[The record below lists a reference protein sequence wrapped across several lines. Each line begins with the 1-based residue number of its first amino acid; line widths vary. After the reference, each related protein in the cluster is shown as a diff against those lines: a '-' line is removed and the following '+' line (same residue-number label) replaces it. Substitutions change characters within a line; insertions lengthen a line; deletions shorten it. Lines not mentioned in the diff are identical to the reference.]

1 MPRLDSLGSS
11 LRPAFSGREPTFVSD
26 SAAVVDVLRQHGLTA
41 RHYGELPTTDPDLL
55 LDVVAIPVDFATTP
69 PGPVIERYF
78 ANSAMLVL
86 PVASF
91 CGTERGALY
100 MLGYLANIDLR
111 RCIDGVQFWLGQLE
125 TAPRLRLAG
134 GGTDVE
140 VVLGDEVNLMSP
152 KGNVVI
158 QRGEWVS
165 VAQYLE
171 VGLVSSPET
180 QRPHH
185 DMNGTFVAEGFVV
198 AHHRLYADRVKRTAE
213 RTWDYLTDLRARNH
227 HAPIV
232 VEIRDSRPV
241 SLTCGTES
249 VLAEVLTFVDPNKKE
264 YVSEFGFA
272 ATTWPTD
279 DVDWTINSQFNE
291 AVGGLH
297 IGLGNGV
304 TGAHI
309 DLVAPKVTLV

>member
-1 MPRLDSLGSS
+1 MPSLESLGSN
-11 LRPAFSGREPTFVSD
+11 LKPAFSGRVPTFLSD
-26 SAAVVDVLRQHGLTA
+26 SAALVDVLREHGLTA
-41 RHYGELPTTDPDLL
+41 CSYSEITTTDPDLL
-55 LDVVAIPVDFATTP
+55 RDVVAIPIDFTTTP
-69 PGPVIERYF
+69 PGPVIEQHF
-78 ANSAMLVL
+78 GNSAMLVV

-91 CGTERGALY
+91 CGTEHGARY
-100 MLGYLANIDLR
+100 MLTLLADIDLP
-111 RCIDGVQFWLGQLE
+111 RCVDGVQYWLGQLE
-125 TAPRLRLAG
+125 TAPRLRLVG

-152 KGNVVI
+152 KGNIAI

-165 VAQYLE
+165 IAQYLE
-171 VGLVSSPET
+171 VGLVSAPET

-198 AHHRLYADRVKRTAE
+198 AHHRLYADRIGQTAA
-213 RTWDYLTDLRARNH
+213 RAWNYLTDLRARNGG
-227 HAPIV
+227 APIV

-241 SLTCGTES
+241 SLTCGPES
-249 VLAEVLTFVDPNKKE
+249 VLDEVLTFVDPNKRE
-264 YVSEFGFA
+264 FITEFGFA
-272 ATTWPTD
+272 AIQWPV
-279 DVDWTINSQFNE
+279 DVDWSINSQFNE

-309 DLVAPKVTLV
+309 DLVAPKAILA

>member
-1 MPRLDSLGSS
+1 MHSLDSLGSN
-11 LRPAFSGREPTFVSD
+11 LRPAFSGRLPTFISD
-26 SAAVVDVLRQHGLTA
+26 STTLVDNLRQHGLTA
-41 RHYGELPTTDPDLL
+41 CRYSELTTTDPSLL
-55 LDVVAIPVDFATTP
+55 RDVVAIPIDFATTP
-69 PGPVIERYF
+69 PGPVIERHF
-78 ANSAMLVL
+78 GDSAMLVL

-91 CGTERGALY
+91 CGTERGARY
-100 MLGYLANIDLR
+100 MLTFLNYIDLS
-111 RCIDGVQFWLGQLE
+111 RCIDGVQFWLSQLE
-125 TAPRLRLAG
+125 TAPRLRLVG

-152 KGNVVI
+152 KGNLAI

-171 VGLVSSPET
+171 VGLVSSPND

-198 AHHRLYADRVKRTAE
+198 AHHRLYADQIRQTAD
-213 RTWDYLTDLRARNH
+213 RTWSYLTNLRARNGG
-227 HAPIV
+227 APIV
-232 VEIRDSRPV
+232 VDIRHSRPV
-241 SLTCGTES
+241 SLTCGSES
-249 VLAEVLTFVDPNKKE
+249 VLDEVLTFVDPNKRE
-264 YVSEFGFA
+264 FITEFGFA
-272 ATTWPTD
+272 ATQWAV
-279 DVDWTINSQFNE
+279 DVDWSINSQFNE

-309 DLVAPKVTLV
+309 DLVAPRATLA